1 MYKVLL
7 VDDEEMVTQGLS
19 RFVKWED
26 EGFEIA
32 GTAESV
38 DSAMILLQEKAV
50 DLVITDV
57 QMPGQNGLD
66 LIKLLNENYPSIKTV
81 ILSGYSDFSYAQ
93 QAIRL
98 GALDYLT
105 KPINFGALK
114 TLLRRVREKLDEE
127 KQQGGRDDQMERML
141 CHTLILN
148 IANGLPYDEARA
160 AVCLDTR
167 CPVRAVRLSLPD
179 AGTLSKTLE
188 EELCRQFS
196 PCQVVSPAS
205 GELLCVL
212 EGSRDPVELE
222 CQMKEGFVEKQSLCI
237 GVSEEQPGYQ
247 ELRLASLQAGKAM
260 RYQKARSCPGVVLYD
275 QVRTMFLGNEG
286 ENNAVRKL
294 VESFSMPE
302 NRAHLVEDF
311 LAELVT
317 LESSGHF
324 SLAQAQHFCTELL
337 IELDTPLQTLAS
349 PAYPRHLLISE
360 TLMDVLGAQSLSE
373 IQGYMV
379 QYLTRV
385 LDEVRQMDEVQ
396 QSGELIDRVKK
407 YIQGHYAENLTL
419 AVLSEI
425 FYVCPPYLS
434 RLFKKKTG
442 INFVDYLTEL
452 RMKQAKKFLEK
463 PNLMIYTVS
472 EMVGY
477 ENPRYF
483 SRLFKEAMG
492 CTPQEYRNS
501 VLHEDA
507 PQEE

>member
-7 VDDEEMVTQGLS
+7 VDDEEMVTQGLT
-19 RFVKWED
+19 RFVKWEE
-26 EGFEIA
+26 EGFEVA

-38 DSAMILLQEKAV
+38 DAAMKLLEENSV
-50 DLVITDV
+50 ELVITDV

-66 LIKLLNENYPSIKTV
+66 LIKLLNEKYPSIKTV

-114 TLLRRVREKLDEE
+114 TLLRRIREKLDEE
-127 KQQGGRDDQMERML
+127 KQQGGRDGQMEQML

-167 CPVRAVRLSLPD
+167 CPVRAVRLSQKEAGDLPQ
-179 AGTLSKTLE
+179 ALE
-188 EELCRQFS
+188 EELHRQFD

-205 GELLCVL
+205 GELLCVV
-212 EGSRDPVELE
+212 EGTRDPAQL
-222 CQMKEGFVEKQSLCI
+222 EKQMNEQLVGPLSLCI
-237 GVSEEQPGYQ
+237 GISEEQPGYR
-247 ELRLASLQAGKAM
+247 ELRLAALQAGKAM
-260 RYQKARSCPGVVLYD
+260 RYQKARNSAGVMLYE
-275 QVRTMFLGNEG
+275 QVRTMFLDNEG
-286 ENNAVRKL
+286 DNDAGVRKL
-294 VESFSMPE
+294 VEAFSMPE

-311 LAELVT
+311 LSELVS
-317 LESSGHF
+317 LEGSGHF

-337 IELDTPLQTLAS
+337 IELDTPLQTLTS
-349 PAYPRHLLISE
+349 PEFPRHLLMSE
-360 TLMDVLGAQSLSE
+360 TLMDVLGGQTLPE
-373 IQGYMV
+373 IRGYMV
-379 QYLTRV
+379 QYLKRV
-385 LDEVRQMDEVQ
+385 LEEVRKMDESQ
-396 QSGELIDRVKK
+396 QSGELIDRVKA
-407 YIQGHYAENLTL
+407 YIQSHYAENLTL

-452 RMKQAKKFLEK
+452 RMEQAKKFLAD
-463 PNLMIYTVS
+463 PNLMIYNVS

-483 SRLFKEAMG
+483 SRLFKEATG
-492 CTPQEYRNS
+492 STPQEYRNS
-501 VLHEDA
+501 VLR
-507 PQEE
+507 EEGSEE